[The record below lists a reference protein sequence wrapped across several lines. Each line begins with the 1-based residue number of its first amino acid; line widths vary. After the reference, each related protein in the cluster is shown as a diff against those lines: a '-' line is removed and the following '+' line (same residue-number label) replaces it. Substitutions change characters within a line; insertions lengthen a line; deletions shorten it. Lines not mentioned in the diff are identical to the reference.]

1 MSEKREDAPLRP
13 LPSVSTPLLRA
24 DVEAAERKR
33 RVIVSVSIT
42 AVVAG
47 IVAFV
52 VLRPPTPETPAPA
65 SAAAAPHYIPP
76 ESLNWNPDGTI
87 PEPDPAEVVVP
98 DAPPSTAQATGD
110 APLHAAATVR
120 SEARFGTARAFRQAL
135 EMAGLGA
142 DDFVPIE
149 DAVREVLDFRRCR
162 ADDRLFFERDGQ
174 GKLVRFE
181 YHQNPVEFVV
191 ATRAEDGTWSGRL
204 QQREIERRRHEVGGL
219 VRTSLGEALT
229 RIGLAASLVGVFVE
243 VFDGKM
249 NFSSGA
255 REGDALRVIVDEER
269 IDGVFLRYA
278 TPVAIEYVSARAGRL
293 RAFYYEGR
301 DGRGDWYDEAGRG
314 FRGGWLRTPLQYERI
329 SSLFNPQRMHPIL
342 RRIVPHNG
350 VDFAAATGTTL
361 WAAADGEIS
370 WAGPKGANGNLVS
383 IRHANG
389 YESHYAHMHRIQRG
403 IAVGVEVRQRQVIG
417 SVGTTGRST
426 GPHLHFGL
434 KHNGR
439 FVDPLPVLNGP
450 GQLLPAGQLA
460 GYRTFVRGMVRR
472 LENIETGGDPVVR
485 EATTAPTPAP
495 AEGDEGLD

>member
-1 MSEKREDAPLRP
+1 MTEKREDAPLRP

-33 RVIVSVSIT
+33 RILVSVTIT
-42 AVVAG
+42 AVVG
-47 IVAFV
+47 SIVAFV
-52 VLRPPTPETPAPA
+52 VLRPPATEEVEAPA
-65 SAAAAPHYIPP
+65 AVAPNYVPP
-76 ESLNWNPDGTI
+76 ESLHWNPDGTI
-87 PEPDPAEVVVP
+87 PEPPPEEVVP
-98 DAPPSTAQATGD
+98 EAAPATTAQATGD

-120 SEARFGTARAFRQAL
+120 SESRFGTARAFRQAL
-135 EMAGLGA
+135 EMAGLGPA
-142 DDFVPIE
+142 DFIPIE
-149 DAVREVLDFRRCR
+149 EAVREVLDFRRCR

-174 GKLVRFE
+174 GQLVRFE
-181 YHQNPVEFVV
+181 YHQNPVEYVV
-191 ATRAEDGTWSGRL
+191 ASRAADGTWTGHM

-229 RIGLAASLVGVFVE
+229 RIGLASSLVGTFVE

-293 RAFYYEGR
+293 RAFYYVGR

-314 FRGGWLRTPLQYERI
+314 FRGGWLRTPCQYDRI

-361 WAAADGEIS
+361 WAAADGVIS

-417 SVGTTGRST
+417 SIGTTGRST

-450 GQLLPAGQLA
+450 GQLLPASQLA
-460 GYRTFVRGMVRR
+460 GYRTFVRGVVRR
-472 LENIETGGDPVVR
+472 LERIETGGDPVVR
-485 EATTAPTPAP
+485 EATTAPATADG
-495 AEGDEGLD
+495 EESLD